1 MKQSQGFEFK
11 ALQVLQKVYKLNHP
25 EDPTCE
31 GFKVQRLV
39 DDQESLDDSPIDNS
53 SNPFLALWS
62 QTKLMFSMEYLRTTL
77 LVCLVQMLLFGSCH
91 GLYMFFPEIV
101 DKIETFSQ
109 DSSNNKSTICQTV
122 VAEEKMEE
130 FVYHYL
136 DFGDSN
142 LDSTCSDK
150 IEVATFGHSLA
161 LEMLYM
167 GGFLVITLVINRV
180 SKLSILLVI
189 LFGCG
194 LSGFASLFVTTPL
207 VQIYLYVGFM
217 LTFLGVNI
225 VCAATCNLFPTKL
238 RGIAINVSMMF
249 GRIGSVISTFI
260 VGITLD
266 QHCEMTF
273 AVSAALMIVCG
284 VLCAFIPQIGE
295 VDGKVKKVQSGT

>member
-1 MKQSQGFEFK
+1 MHSQGYEHK

-25 EDPTCE
+25 EDPTSE

-39 DDQESLDDSPIDNS
+39 DDQESFDDSPIENS

-77 LVCLVQMLLFGSCH
+77 LVCAVQMLLFGSCH
-91 GLYMFFPEIV
+91 GLYMFFPEII
-101 DKIETFSQ
+101 DKIETFSK
-109 DSSNNKSTICQTV
+109 DPSVNRTTICETFL
-122 VAEEKMEE
+122 AEDKTDETI
-130 FVYHYL
+130 YHYL
-136 DFGDSN
+136 DFGDSNN

-167 GGFLVITLVINRV
+167 GGFLIITLVINRV

-194 LSGFASLFVTTPL
+194 ISGFASLFATIPL

-249 GRIGSVISTFI
+249 GRIGSVISTFV
-260 VGITLD
+260 VGMTLNN
-266 QHCEMTF
+266 HCELTF
-273 AVSAALMIVCG
+273 AVSAALMMLCG
-284 VLCAFIPQIGE
+284 VLCVFIPQIME